1 MTKSGGVRTVPLERL
16 RRLGFTWNT
25 LLISIEFLGYYILLL
40 LLFNR
45 NGRSFTFYTDMQL
58 ILLQSSCKRAQWKLA
73 FKWPSAVNHL
83 LSRGKDYANERN
95 ESLLS
100 NCRVQ
105 LIFCKDGK
113 YLRTKQVHN
122 GSQAKKE
129 WREPLLSSLSCKL
142 GSGKTRRKENSK
154 EESTPYDG
162 ADSLKESVN

>member
-1 MTKSGGVRTVPLERL
+1 
-16 RRLGFTWNT
+16 
-25 LLISIEFLGYYILLL
+25 
-40 LLFNR
+40 
-45 NGRSFTFYTDMQL
+45 MQL

-113 YLRTKQVHN
+113 YLRTKQVLN

-162 ADSLKESVN
+162 ADSLKQIRVLSTFQFTRFQPTELNSLLVSTRLSCFSAS

>member
-1 MTKSGGVRTVPLERL
+1 
-16 RRLGFTWNT
+16 
-25 LLISIEFLGYYILLL
+25 
-40 LLFNR
+40 
-45 NGRSFTFYTDMQL
+45 MQL

-162 ADSLKESVN
+162 ADSLKQIHVLSTFQFTRFQPTELNSLLVSTRLSCFSAS